1 MYADK
6 FKYLGHIINNRLNDN
21 DDICRE
27 IKNLF
32 ITRCNMLINRF
43 NKSSVKV
50 KCVLFRTYCLCMYD
64 IGLWKHYNI
73 TAINKFR
80 SAYHKSIKKF
90 FGFLRMDSMTN
101 ILLLLKQITITHC
114 LNIDISQPINRC

>member
-1 MYADK
+1 MMFKPRCKDKVVADEFPPFSIGSQKLMYVEK

-32 ITRCNMLINRF
+32 TRCNMLITRF
-43 NKSSVKV
+43 NKCSVTV
-50 KCVLFRTYCLCMYD
+50 KCVLFRTYCLCMYN

-73 TAINKFR
+73 TVINKFR
-80 SAYHKSIKKF
+80 SAYHNGII
-90 FGFLRMDSMTN
+90 M
-101 ILLLLKQITITHC
+101 
-114 LNIDISQPINRC
+114 